1 MKKFKKNQKNLF
13 VCEECDKTF
22 KTVKGLSIHIR
33 HSHNGEYKKY
43 YDKWLKSK
51 NDSNCK
57 ICGNKTKFQT
67 LIHGYKFC
75 CSKKCS
81 KKYSVIR
88 LKEETF
94 KKYGV
99 KHPSQREYNKE
110 KIKKL
115 NLEKYGVTYQWQR
128 EYIKEKIKQTCLE
141 RYGVDNPNKNEKVRE
156 KIKETCLKRYRD
168 ENYNNIKKYKQ
179 TCLERYGVDN
189 PNKNEKVRE
198 KIKETNLDRYGFEFP
213 VQNID
218 IFEKSQKTRFLRK
231 QFRNTD
237 LWYQGSY
244 ELDFLETYYD
254 KYPDLERGPSIKFL
268 FENKNK
274 VYHSDFYILSLN
286 LIIEIKNSYL
296 YKRDKLIIEAKEK
309 ATIDN
314 GFNYLMIIDK
324 NYYIFEELVA
334 ALDGVPS

>member
-128 EYIKEKIKQTCLE
+128 EYIKEKI
-141 RYGVDNPNKNEKVRE
+141 
-156 KIKETCLKRYRD
+156 
-168 ENYNNIKKYKQ
+168 KQ